1 MPPQHLNNKHRDTL
15 QKIFAHPVSHNVEWR
30 DAISLLGAVGDVEE
44 RSGDKLAVTLGGETE
59 VLHRPG
65 SAKDLDEDTVVNVR
79 RLLSSAGIEP

>member
-30 DAISLLGAVGDVEE
+30 DVISLLGTVGDVEE